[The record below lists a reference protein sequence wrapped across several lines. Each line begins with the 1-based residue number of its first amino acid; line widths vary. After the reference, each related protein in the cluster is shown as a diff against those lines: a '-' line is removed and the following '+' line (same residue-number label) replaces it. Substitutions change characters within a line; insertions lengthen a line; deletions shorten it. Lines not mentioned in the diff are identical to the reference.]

1 MNPTI
6 SSIKLQNYKCFKDV
20 EIRCHKGDGKTSQW
34 TILLG
39 SNNTGK
45 TNILRAIALVRPIYA
60 PPLKELGVE
69 GFLPAAWSKEN
80 TRTSFKKPKSDIR
93 ITVTLSNEKQWQVEY
108 RNTGTPKYSVTSK
121 SHIVL
126 GYGVSRYPDQS
137 SSLSIGSSE
146 PCESLFSINSRLI
159 NFEEWLLQLD
169 YASKKLDYA
178 SKSNQPVAEKR
189 LNKIKEVLCGGIFP
203 DITDFKFST
212 TSELENIV
220 EFKVQDGWFRYTDL
234 GFGYQST
241 LSWVV
246 DLCHKLFEAYPDA
259 DNPLEGQA
267 IVLVDEID
275 LHLHPKWQRE
285 VTAYLSKSFP
295 NVQFI
300 ATTHSPLVIQSM
312 EEVNLYVLKRISE
325 DEVSVEHSPISDF
338 RGWTVEEILRETM
351 GLEDDIYSDFYNQ
364 QREAFEEALD
374 AEDKEQAKQAYEK
387 LLRILHPNN
396 PARRMLELQ
405 FKTM

>member
-20 EIRCHKGDGKTSQW
+20 EIRCHKGDGETSQW

-45 TNILRAIALVRPIYA
+45 TNILRAIALTRPVPRPHPQGEENFVPAIWNNQHRRISHKRTETDITIEIA
-60 PPLKELGVE
+60 LTDGRWWELKDYPG
-69 GFLPAAWSKEN
+69 GASSYTIDKEQ
-80 TRTSFKKPKSDIR
+80 SYPI
-93 ITVTLSNEKQWQVEY
+93 
-108 RNTGTPKYSVTSK
+108 
-121 SHIVL
+121 L
-126 GYGVSRYPDQS
+126 GYGVSRYPSQS
-137 SSLSIGSSE
+137 SGLSTGSSE
-146 PCESLFSINSRLI
+146 PCESLFSTNSRLM

-169 YASKKLDYA
+169 YASRSQDEAK
-178 SKSNQPVAEKR
+178 KR
-189 LNKIKEVLCGGIFP
+189 LGKIKEVLCGGIFP

-212 TSELENIV
+212 TPDLENIV

-246 DLCHKLFEAYPDA
+246 DLCHNLFELYPDA
-259 DNPLEGQA
+259 ENPLEGQA
-267 IVLVDEID
+267 TVLIDEID

-312 EEVNLYVLKRISE
+312 EEVNLYVLKRVSK

-387 LLRILHPNN
+387 LLQILHPNN
-396 PARRMLELQ
+396 PARRLLELQ

>member
-6 SSIKLQNYKCFKDV
+6 SSIKLKNYKCFKDV
-20 EIRCHKGDGKTSQW
+20 EIHCHKGDGKASQW

-45 TNILRAIALVRPIYA
+45 TNILRAIALVRPISTPWVFPDEKIGF
-60 PPLKELGVE
+60 PPVVFHNQSLFTSTDKSELE
-69 GFLPAAWSKEN
+69 TA
-80 TRTSFKKPKSDIR
+80 
-93 ITVTLSNEKQWQVEY
+93 ITTALSNNEKWSVAY
-108 RNTGTPKYSVTSK
+108 YKDGTSSYSFVDK
-121 SHIVL
+121 PHLVL
-126 GYGVSRYPDQS
+126 GYGVSRYPAHS
-137 SSLSIGSSE
+137 SSLSTGSSE
-146 PCESLFSINSRLI
+146 SCDSLFNTNSRLM

-169 YASKKLDYA
+169 YASK
-178 SKSNQPVAEKR
+178 SNQPVAQKR

-212 TSELENIV
+212 TDELENIV

-285 VTAYLSKSFP
+285 VTAYLSRSFP

-364 QREAFEEALD
+364 QRDAFEEALD

-387 LLRILHPNN
+387 LLQILHPNN
-396 PARRMLELQ
+396 PARRLLELQ

>member
-1 MNPTI
+1 MNPKI

-20 EIRCHKGDGKTSQW
+20 EIRCHKGDGQTSQW

-45 TNILRAIALVRPIYA
+45 TNILRAIALTRPV
-60 PPLKELGVE
+60 PSPLPQDEKRCV
-69 GFLPAAWSKEN
+69 PAIWNNQHLRILHKRPEAEVTIGIDLTD
-80 TRTSFKKPKSDIR
+80 TRWWTFEYDNDSSSRYI
-93 ITVTLSNEKQWQVEY
+93 SGNEQSY
-108 RNTGTPKYSVTSK
+108 P
-121 SHIVL
+121 IL
-126 GYGVSRYPDQS
+126 GYGVSRYPAQS
-137 SSLSIGSSE
+137 SGLSTGSSE
-146 PCESLFSINSRLI
+146 PCESLFSTNSRLM

-169 YASKKLDYA
+169 YASKSQDAAK
-178 SKSNQPVAEKR
+178 ER
-189 LNKIKEVLCGGIFP
+189 LYKIKEVLCGGIFP
-203 DITDFKFST
+203 DIKEFRFST
-212 TSELENIV
+212 TPEPKLENIV

-246 DLCHKLFEAYPDA
+246 DLCRNLFELYPDA

-267 IVLVDEID
+267 TVLIDEID

-285 VTAYLSKSFP
+285 VTAYLSRSFP

-351 GLEDDIYSDFYNQ
+351 GLEDDIYSDFYKK
-364 QREAFEEALD
+364 QRNAFEEALD